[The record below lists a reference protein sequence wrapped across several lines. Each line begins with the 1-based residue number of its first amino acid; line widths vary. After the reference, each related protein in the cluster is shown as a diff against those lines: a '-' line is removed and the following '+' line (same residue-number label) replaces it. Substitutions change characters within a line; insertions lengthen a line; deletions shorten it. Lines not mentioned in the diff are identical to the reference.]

1 MYRFHSLNFKRRTQF
16 KCVMFFLGERKAT
29 RHAGRDLSSQR
40 RLQWQRRVHAHTQ
53 EGRKQQT
60 GKNQLWFGS

>member
-1 MYRFHSLNFKRRTQF
+1 MCN
-16 KCVMFFLGERKAT
+16 VFLGERKAT

-60 GKNQLWFGS
+60 GKNQLWFGL